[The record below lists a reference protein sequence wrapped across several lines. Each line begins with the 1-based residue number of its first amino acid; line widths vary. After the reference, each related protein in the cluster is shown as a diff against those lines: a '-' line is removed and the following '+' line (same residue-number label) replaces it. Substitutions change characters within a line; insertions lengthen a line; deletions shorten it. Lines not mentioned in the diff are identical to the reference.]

1 MLKNILV
8 GNSNYKND
16 LFLEDRMFRKH
27 VFSVI
32 GSTEIKCENRTKPIE
47 NGDVIVLHRNSGG
60 VGTSGVI
67 AITTVVGEPSTPK
80 QLPDGRWMSETPV
93 EPWIV
98 LGEPISH
105 PEIEATTGGKLSVQ
119 IQHTVNPIKD
129 VGFTNALVDLIF
141 DHYAKQLRAKF

>member
-1 MLKNILV
+1 MFKNILV

-16 LFLEDRMFRKH
+16 PFLEDRMFGKQ

-32 GSTEIKCENRTKPIE
+32 GSTEVRCENRTKPIE
-47 NGDVIVLHRNSGG
+47 IGDVIVLHRNSGG
-60 VGTSGVI
+60 IGTSGVI
-67 AITTVVGEPSTPK
+67 AITIVTGEPSAPK

-105 PEIEATTGGKLSVQ
+105 PEIENATGGKLSVQ
-119 IQHTVNPIKD
+119 IQHTVNSLKD

-141 DHYAKQLRAKF
+141 VHYSKQLRARF